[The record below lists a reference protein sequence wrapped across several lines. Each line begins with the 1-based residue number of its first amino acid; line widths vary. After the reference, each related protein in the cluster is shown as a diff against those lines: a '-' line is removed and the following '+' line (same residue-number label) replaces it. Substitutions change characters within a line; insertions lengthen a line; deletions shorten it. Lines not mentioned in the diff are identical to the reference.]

1 MKSSQI
7 MEGRFDEYI
16 INNIYTTIKMI
27 ILCIFYLVVLIA
39 AYQNEGYKIRTTAL
53 HYMQHQKKYIYPLS
67 LETKFFIRKKGKRGK
82 GEILKEKEREK
93 EIKCQKKTH

>member
-53 HYMQHQKKYIYPLS
+53 YATPKKNIFTLCPQKQNFSY
-67 LETKFFIRKKGKRGK
+67 EKRVKEG
-82 GEILKEKEREK
+82 KEKYLKKKKEK
-93 EIKCQKKTH
+93 KRSNVRKKTH